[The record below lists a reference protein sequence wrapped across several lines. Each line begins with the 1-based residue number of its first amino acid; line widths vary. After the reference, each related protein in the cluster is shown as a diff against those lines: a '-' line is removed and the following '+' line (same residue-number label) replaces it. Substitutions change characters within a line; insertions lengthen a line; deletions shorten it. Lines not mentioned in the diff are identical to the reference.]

1 MLESW
6 IMMMLEAKKIEKKID
21 KSRLVQITIVL
32 ILLINVV
39 FSINNVGQLIDTEN
53 GSKIWGLIYGLQGG
67 DWSSYMESGS
77 TISFLYSLFLVPV
90 SLVLKSSV
98 ATYKVGI
105 LMNSFLLVCTFFLS
119 INILQ
124 KIMPN
129 KSKTFLTIIC
139 SILLIFPGYFS
150 VCYIANPDILMLS
163 IFVIDIYI
171 LYSICNNPSFKKILV
186 LGIFLGLG
194 VMVHAFMICVAIS
207 GIIALILMVRDSKVK
222 ENHVLV
228 TILVV
233 IFIVLIGNG
242 LEKYWL
248 LGISERSDT
257 SIKSS
262 LSIFFEGIYSGL
274 INYNIFEILQSA
286 ITKFYSIVIGSCFIF
301 LYGIWY
307 LIRKTHL
314 KKDEFYKKILYCF
327 SGLSI
332 FLVYIASTLG
342 DMSTNNFEQI
352 FDSSIVF
359 LFLGPIIIL
368 GIIEFVECKNWMSH
382 LSIIIIIAIGLTFG
396 VGKLLLQVDN
406 SNINFYNFGIVSTFY
421 KYFEDYSIVN
431 QLYLLV
437 TIITIIL
444 CIVAFLFHTNIKN
457 SIIKKINIVLALVFS
472 GFLFILFNYSLI
484 TNDIFLI
491 NKDVE
496 TNYARLISLTDITS
510 ENNIFFI
517 CDNSNQIDDALK
529 LQFLLGGK
537 KLNVVTRY
545 SSNSKDYDLK
555 INNKFVENIKSNND
569 MFVLMSSSSNNIEE
583 YMSKFQIIDLTKK
596 LALFS
601 KSSSEDESLLL
612 NEIENRIYTVENEDT
627 TALSPGTYD
636 STVEIKVNSIGDNG
650 VGTLQ
655 VMNGNTVVS
664 KMEITDTSSML
675 NNKLTIN
682 LPFTTEKILKT
693 VSYKIIPNSGSD
705 LEIKNVIYRQKN
717 NKLNFGM
724 NNENKLKQIISIINK
739 LDNVLGMKGKV
750 CIARDNTKLDTS
762 TEYMSQLL
770 PNNKVFSNSND
781 SSFSDADYYIFS
793 ANDRLFYNYLDEYVI
808 LEMND
813 NYILMT
819 RKESKQ
825 AKNIESIGK
834 DILSIGKNIDIRA
847 FLKKTNGKYDYNTPI
862 NLMSGN
868 FNYALELVSSNEN
881 LSNIESEELVKII
894 LMNSDEIIA
903 EKMVSS
909 TDFKNGIAEI
919 KIPISSPTTIKSL
932 SYKIEGSESVYCKPI
947 YLEMLSAKFEIGSD
961 ERTAINKISNVVNN
975 IKSNSNLYY
984 VTSLSNKA
992 RGIYST
998 SELQKLC
1005 PDNSV
1010 RSSTRSEV
1018 EKINQDCFLLIKDFN
1033 SDMFRLTKKYTMI
1046 ALESNYSLWAK
1057 SDGQILLKALEN
1069 GVVPLSN
1076 GERLP
1081 ATIFGYDETD
1091 QKLVDIP
1098 SGNYRISID
1107 ITKVNFEDGDKVFLE
1122 LVNQISDQ
1130 TINKDIDSL
1139 INNQIDNGLVES
1151 NALDDEAYRNS
1162 LRNTI
1167 KEKTIL
1173 STYEVDNK
1181 IFHNSDSALVTIDIR
1196 SDIDIDNLSLNI
1208 INVGKSNIK
1217 TKMCWIERKD

>member
-6 IMMMLEAKKIEKKID
+6 IMMMLEAKLIEKKID

-77 TISFLYSLFLVPV
+77 TISFLYSLILVPV

-105 LMNSFLLVCTFFLS
+105 LINSFLLVCTFLLS

-129 KSKTFLTIIC
+129 KNKTFLTIIC

-150 VCYIANPDILMLS
+150 VCYIANPDILMLT
-163 IFVIDIYI
+163 IFVIDIYV
-171 LYSICNNPSFKKILV
+171 LYSICNNPSFKKILI

-228 TILVV
+228 TILVI

-248 LGISERSDT
+248 LGISEKSDT

-262 LSIFFEGIYSGL
+262 LSIFFEAIYSGL

-307 LIRKTHL
+307 LIRKTDI
-314 KKDEFYKKILYCF
+314 KKEFYKKILYCF
-327 SGLSI
+327 IGLTL
-332 FLVYIASTLG
+332 FLVYVASTLG
-342 DMSTNNFEQI
+342 DMSTNNFEQM

-368 GIIEFVECKNWMSH
+368 GIIEFLECKNWMSH
-382 LSIIIIIAIGLTFG
+382 LSINIVIAIGLTFG
-396 VGKLLLQVDN
+396 VGKLLSQADN
-406 SNINFYNFGIVSTFY
+406 NNINLYNFGIVSTFY
-421 KYFEDYSIVN
+421 KAFEDYSIVN
-431 QLYLLV
+431 QLFLLV

-444 CIVAFLFHTNIKN
+444 CIVALFLHINIKN
-457 SIIKKINIVLALVFS
+457 LIVKKINILLAIIFS

-484 TNDIFLI
+484 TNDIFSV

-496 TNYARLISLTDITS
+496 TNYARLISLTDIIS
-510 ENNIFFI
+510 ENNIYFI
-517 CDNSNQIDDALK
+517 CENSNQIDDALK

-545 SSNSKDYDLK
+545 SSHSNDYDLK
-555 INNKFVENIKSNND
+555 INNKFIENIKSNKN
-569 MFVLMSSSSNNIEE
+569 MFVLISSSNNNIEE
-583 YMSKFQIIDLTKK
+583 YMSKLQIIDLTKK
-596 LALFS
+596 FALFS

-612 NEIENRIYTVENEDT
+612 NEIRNRIYTVENKDT

-636 STVEIKVNSIGDNG
+636 STVEIVVNSIGDNG

-682 LPFTTEKILKT
+682 FPFTTEKILKT

-724 NNENKLKQIISIINK
+724 NNENKLKQIISIINS

-750 CIARDNTKLDTS
+750 CIARDNTKIDTS

-770 PNNKVFSNSND
+770 PNNKVFSISND

-793 ANDRLFYNYLDEYVI
+793 ANDRIFYDYLDEYVI

-825 AKNIESIGK
+825 ANNIENIGK

-847 FLKKTNGKYDYNTPI
+847 FLKKTNHKYNYNTPI

-868 FNYALELVSSNEN
+868 FNYVLELVSSNEN
-881 LSNIESEELVKII
+881 LSNKESEDLGKIT

-903 EKMVSS
+903 EKIVRS
-909 TDFKNGIAEI
+909 TDFQDGIAEI
-919 KIPISSPTTIKSL
+919 KIPISSPSTIKSL
-932 SYKIEGSESVYCKPI
+932 SYKLEGSASIICKPI

-961 ERTAINKISNVVNN
+961 EINATNKISGVVND

-984 VTSLSNKA
+984 VTSSGNKA
-992 RGIYST
+992 KGLYST
-998 SELQKLC
+998 AELQKLC
-1005 PDNSV
+1005 PNNAV

-1018 EKINQDCFLLIKDFN
+1018 EKLNEDCFLLIKDFN

-1046 ALESNYSLWAK
+1046 ALESDYSLWAK
-1057 SDGQILLKALEN
+1057 SDGQILLKAQEN

-1122 LVNQISDQ
+1122 LVNQISDK

-1173 STYEVDNK
+1173 ATYEVDNA